1 MSIDPSKEFAD
12 KLWKLTDD
20 FVDVSEDGD
29 EVAVSGEADPHVVG
43 DHGGEE
49 H

>member
-20 FVDVSEDGD
+20 FVDVSE
-29 EVAVSGEADPHVVG
+29 VAVSGEADPHVVG